1 MTYFQPKLRLITLLG
16 LISSGIFL
24 VNSTYAQT
32 DLPLD
37 ILNVLLPS
45 QWEFRPPGDIG
56 KPGNREGGATRSPQS
71 EDHTSCLSGNQKLT
85 ALVPPSGE
93 ALTIAPYPTFFWYLP
108 ETSAESLEFIV
119 RDQYGLEVYSTHYP
133 LPKADATGR
142 FRAKILHLTLP
153 AFAGIEPLQLD
164 QEYKWE
170 LNLICNSGESSY
182 DISVQANI
190 RRVLP
195 DTNLITNLSTASS
208 TEKVVLYAENRLWH
222 ETLTSLLELSRS
234 NPTDPN
240 LDAVWTKL
248 LTSVELENISQN
260 SWSSSINF

>member
-1 MTYFQPKLRLITLLG
+1 MTYFKPKLRLITLLG
-16 LISSGIFL
+16 LISSGMIL

-45 QWEFRPPGDIG
+45 QWEFRPPGDLG

-71 EDHTSCLSGNQKLT
+71 GDRASCLSANQKLI

-93 ALTIAPYPTFFWYLP
+93 ALTTAPYPTFFWYLP

-119 RDQYGLEVYSTHYP
+119 RDNQNLVVYSTRYP
-133 LPKADATGR
+133 LAKANATGQ
-142 FRAKILHLTLP
+142 FSAKILHLTLP
-153 AFAGIEPLQLD
+153 AFAGVEPLQVD
-164 QEYKWE
+164 REYHWQ
-170 LNLICNSGESSY
+170 LNLICNSDESFHN
-182 DISVQANI
+182 ISVKANI
-190 RRVLP
+190 KRVLP
-195 DTNLITNLSTASS
+195 DTTLIANLSTASS
-208 TEKVVLYAENRLWH
+208 TEKVALYAEARLWH

-234 NPTDPN
+234 NPGDPN
-240 LDAVWTKL
+240 LDAVWRKL
-248 LTSVELENISQN
+248 LTSVGLENISQN